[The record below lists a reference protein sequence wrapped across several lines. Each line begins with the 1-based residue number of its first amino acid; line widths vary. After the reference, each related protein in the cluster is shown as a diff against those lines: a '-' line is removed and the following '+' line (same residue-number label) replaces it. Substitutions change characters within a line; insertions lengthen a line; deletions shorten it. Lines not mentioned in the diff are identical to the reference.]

1 MSAHTPMAS
10 MPEVEFYRALGR
22 RIRQERVHL
31 GWSQQRLA
39 DALGMYGVAVHYWE
53 TGRNRP
59 DLYTIRL
66 LERAMGVAL
75 A

>member
-1 MSAHTPMAS
+1 MSAHTPMTDMA
-10 MPEVEFYRALGR
+10 EVEFYRRLGR
-22 RIRQERVHL
+22 RIRQERQRL

-39 DALGMYGVAVHYWE
+39 TELDMYGVAVHYWE

-66 LERAMGVAL
+66 LEQAMGVTL